1 VPDKETNILK
11 EFEKYIYDNVQT
23 LQYIPIISISAK
35 TGQRIEKVLSEARK
49 VIKERHKKISTNEL
63 TEFISKVL
71 KEKALPVKRGNQLK
85 IQYAVQVKSN
95 PPVFK
100 FFMNNPQ
107 ELPANYRRFIE
118 SKIRQEFGFY
128 GVPITMIFRQK

>member
-1 VPDKETNILK
+1 
-11 EFEKYIYDNVQT
+11 
-23 LQYIPIISISAK
+23 
-35 TGQRIEKVLSEARK
+35 
-49 VIKERHKKISTNEL
+49 
-63 TEFISKVL
+63 
-71 KEKALPVKRGNQLK
+71 LK

-118 SKIRQEFGFY
+118 SKIRQEFGFE
-128 GVPITMIFRQK
+128 GVPITMVFRQK